1 MSGGTTPIT
10 AFSLTF
16 IGFKEDDTAK
26 ETSTVEETSTA
37 TRNKED
43 GDEIGKI
50 LDELTTHNITA
61 VETTATGFSYSYT
74 DTHNRVEITAVD
86 DDKKI
91 TTITT
96 TNTKT
101 DIKTVYKKDP
111 TASFNISKTETEVT
125 IGTVSTLVSLDYLT
139 FNRQIYKP
147 NEIIADI
154 QLKEDNITMND
165 LQIFLQTKVQL
176 TLSYN
181 YTDSNGQQ
189 KSGNKDFSDFYV
201 YKLLPLKQANKS
213 LYVRLY
219 IYSLD
224 HQLTLKKY
232 SRTYVAK
239 KLATDILLAQK
250 DSAFL
255 FNSIPTPL
263 RWPIDAAQYTD
274 REEGLKFFDHLG
286 YLHKEI
292 AKKDMPTSDSDATVK
307 EKKTE
312 VTLRCERIQ
321 PYLVQYNESFY
332 DFMVRTA
339 NRCGEFFFWEDG
351 KLQLGRMVEM
361 TAIQTKVNNLD
372 LSKITSPYSLTLTN
386 DEIKEANCK
395 SIYFTHVNTPTGAQ
409 SCDTTFL
416 TLDDINNYDKDKKTL
431 KEPDLNFYN
440 DDSDKNN
447 VNPHSENTD
456 YLYNNEVNHDVY
468 RTRLYKNKFE
478 SPIHAHRANTI
489 KYVVSY
495 FSRILHET
503 SLFNIL
509 KKITSFEPV
518 AAIVGAIESVNT
530 NNYYNKATFDKD
542 SCPNKQER
550 VLFNTDSDSNSDS
563 NSDSSFI
570 PTSNNTK
577 EWKDYWECFAP
588 FTTESSEG
596 HVDSSFYN
604 NIRQN
609 EESLSRQMITF
620 NISNITSPLKLGQL
634 ISYNQQTYAVVQVK
648 INVGGL
654 LNSNFSNIDPASETD
669 FQNMDGAVMQVIAIP
684 VVKNATDETFDVPY
698 KYEDGSTKKMKIIT
712 IKVPSYTVYP
722 PLHPAGHVRHS
733 EPQVA
738 FVSDYLDPQKRGRV
752 RIIYPWQHK
761 DDTEASPWIRVL
773 TPSATPGTGC
783 AFELEKGDEVLINYE
798 SNNIERPYV
807 AGTLYNRNNGVSQR
821 GDMTLISKNG
831 HGIAFDDPIDSFK
844 FMEGISPAY
853 AFLRQLLPVWE
864 IGGKDQLKLTG
875 GTTISDA
882 YGFYKIQMST
892 DQRKID
898 IASPF
903 GTVNIDAFTGIT
915 ISAPNGDINI
925 KGQNIN
931 IEAGNAVKITS
942 GTNIEKKN
950 WWADF
955 SNLSKG
961 EVVGKTLSSIIE
973 GWIEYFDPIASFIDV
988 NLLRKTAEVFLRPI
1002 DGTLEIKSHQYLLL
1016 EAGKGKADIQRERYK
1031 QPWKIDD
1038 KKDVYV
1044 MITALRELF
1053 TFINTT
1059 IDNKATAINNKRTAC
1074 NTASTDYSTAQH
1086 NHGAKLADQNLTAQ
1100 MIINQ
1105 VFSAKKRTTYKAD
1118 NIHKAQNVNDDDDDL
1133 GTIITAANTLDE
1145 KALEY
1150 YQEISD
1156 LKNQL
1161 TTDLT
1166 TWLDSGH
1173 VSRSVT
1179 LYSDLIKTGNV
1190 PDVFA
1195 LGNTHDPNMWKTV
1208 AGNINS
1214 AFIKKL
1220 KRTWFNSSFVQI
1232 KSNVLTSST
1241 PLTADTSSWQPFVN
1255 GLKEADVPAKGAFDS
1270 IGEAGSNFIKSYVDV
1285 FKNDGL
1291 GHWFHDR
1298 DHWEANKDGQIILS
1312 DQKAQSFL
1320 FDKNG
1325 TQIRYPNRR
1334 ATSDTDLD
1342 ILNNLIAD
1350 LHAWD

>member
-1 MSGGTTPIT
+1 MATPIDK
-10 AFSLTF
+10 FQLDF
-16 IGFKEDDTAK
+16 FGFTEGAKKKVSSNEIKEKKK
-26 ETSTVEETSTA
+26 EEIREKKDNDKV
-37 TRNKED
+37 N
-43 GDEIGKI
+43 DEISKKVV
-50 LDELTTHNITA
+50 LHTLTSVELT
-61 VETTATGFSYSYT
+61 ETGFTYYFT
-74 DTHNRVEITAVD
+74 DEIASAKITKVD
-86 DDKKI
+86 TDKKE

-96 TNTKT
+96 TVTEEKFT
-101 DIKTVYKKDP
+101 IKYTVAT
-111 TASFNISKTETEVT
+111 TAALSISETSTEVT
-125 IGTVSTLVSLDYLT
+125 LGSVKVKTCLDYIT
-139 FNRQIYKP
+139 FNRQLYKP

-154 QLKEDNITMND
+154 QITASDNNTISMED
-165 LQIFLQTKVQL
+165 LQILLKTKVN
-176 TLSYN
+176 LSLQYN
-181 YTDSNGQQ
+181 YTENNKTTSTT
-189 KSGNKDFSDFYV
+189 KSFTSFYV
-201 YKLLPLKQANKS
+201 YKILPLKKANKD

-239 KLATDILLAQK
+239 KLVTDILLAK
-250 DSAFL
+250 SSSNPKAFE
-255 FNSIPTPL
+255 FNSIPSAL
-263 RWPIDAAQYTD
+263 KWPFKATEYTD
-274 REEGLKFFDHLG
+274 KSDGVRFFDHLCYTYSG
-286 YLHKEI
+286 KQY
-292 AKKDMPTSDSDATVK
+292 
-307 EKKTE
+307 
-312 VTLRCERIQ
+312 ERIQ

-351 KLQLGRMVEM
+351 QLQLGRLGEM
-361 TAIQTKVNNLD
+361 NDIQTEVDKLD
-372 LSKITSPYSLTLTN
+372 LSKISSSYSLTLTN
-386 DEIKEANCK
+386 EEIEEKNCT
-395 SIYFTHVNTPTGAQ
+395 SIYFSHLATLTGDQ
-409 SCDTTFL
+409 SCDTDFL
-416 TLDDINNYDKDKKTL
+416 TLDDLNNCDEETKNL
-431 KEPDLNFYN
+431 IEPKLNFSN
-440 DDSDKNN
+440 DDKEKNN
-447 VNPHSENTD
+447 VNPLPNNTK
-456 YLYNNEVNHDVY
+456 YLFNDEINHDVY
-468 RTRLYKNKFE
+468 RTRLYKDKFE
-478 SPIHAHRANTI
+478 SPTHAHRANTI

-509 KKITSFEPV
+509 KKITAFEPV
-518 AAIVGAIESVNT
+518 AAIIGAIESVNT
-530 NNYYNKATFDKD
+530 NNYYNKANFDED

-550 VLFNTDSDSNSDS
+550 T
-563 NSDSSFI
+563 SSED
-570 PTSNNTK
+570 TSKWEDT
-577 EWKDYWECFAP
+577 WKYIAP
-588 FTTESSEG
+588 FTTEDKKG
-596 HVDSSFYN
+596 HLDSDFYN

-609 EESLSRQMITF
+609 EESLSRQLITF
-620 NISNITSPLKLGQL
+620 NISNIKSPLKLGQL
-634 ISYNQQTYAVVQVK
+634 VSYNEKTYAVVQIK
-648 INVGGL
+648 INVGSKSV
-654 LNSNFSNIDPASETD
+654 SNFSGVDPASETE
-669 FQNMDGAVMQVIAIP
+669 FQNLDGAIMQVIAIP
-684 VVKNATDETFDVPY
+684 VTKDSQDQTITRKYKINENET
-698 KYEDGSTKKMKIIT
+698 KTIT
-712 IKVPSYTVYP
+712 IKVPSYIVYP

-752 RIIYPWQHK
+752 RITYPWQHK

-773 TPSATPGTGC
+773 TPSATPGSGC
-783 AFELEKGDEVLINYE
+783 SFELEKGDEVLVNYE

-807 AGTLYNRNNGVSQR
+807 AGTLYNRNNGVSPR

-844 FMEGISPAY
+844 FLEGISPAY

-864 IGGKDQLKLTG
+864 IGGSDELKLTG

-950 WWADF
+950 WWGDF
-955 SNLSKG
+955 TGLSKG
-961 EVVGKTLSSIIE
+961 EVVGKTLSSIVE

-1031 QPWKIDD
+1031 QPWIIDD

-1044 MITALRELF
+1044 MITALRELYN
-1053 TFINTT
+1053 FINTT
-1059 IDNKATAINNKRTAC
+1059 IDNKATAINTKRTDC
-1074 NTASTDYSTAQH
+1074 NTAMTAYSTAQ
-1086 NHGAKLADQNLTAQ
+1086 NTHGAKLADTGLTAQ
-1100 MIINQ
+1100 SIIDQ
-1105 VFSAKKRTTYKAD
+1105 VFSAKQRTAYDAN
-1118 NIHKAQNVNDDDDDL
+1118 NIHKAQNVADDDADL

-1145 KALEY
+1145 KALDY
-1150 YQEISD
+1150 YQEISGSE
-1156 LKNQL
+1156 NEL
-1161 TTDLT
+1161 TTRLT
-1166 TWLDSGH
+1166 TWLNGNQ
-1173 VSRSVT
+1173 VSRSAI
-1179 LYSDLIKTGNV
+1179 LYGNLIKTADV
-1190 PDVFA
+1190 PDVLA
-1195 LGNTHDPNMWKTV
+1195 QGNTHNPNMWKTV
-1208 AGNINS
+1208 AGAVDA

-1220 KRTWFNSSFVQI
+1220 KRIWFNSCFDNI

-1241 PLTADTSSWQPFVN
+1241 SLTADTSSWQQFVN

-1270 IGEAGSNFIKSYVDV
+1270 IGEAGSNFTKSYVDV
-1285 FKNDGL
+1285 IKNDGL

-1298 DHWEANKDGQIILS
+1298 DHWEANKEGQIILS

-1320 FDKNG
+1320 FNKNG

-1334 ATSDTDLD
+1334 ATSDTDRD
-1342 ILNNLIAD
+1342 ILKNLKRE
-1350 LHAWD
+1350 LQNWN